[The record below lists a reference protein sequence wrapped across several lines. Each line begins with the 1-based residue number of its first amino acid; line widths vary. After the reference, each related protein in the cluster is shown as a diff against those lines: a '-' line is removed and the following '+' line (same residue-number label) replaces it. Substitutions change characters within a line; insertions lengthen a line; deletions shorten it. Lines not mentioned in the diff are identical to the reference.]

1 MLQLSVKVRSTRY
14 TSPQWCITTPP
25 PPLDSWTDGT
35 LSWLSSQSVPVIM
48 SGVLAAALSLALL
61 LVVAVK
67 PGQSSRFEN
76 TVR

>member
-25 PPLDSWTDGT
+25 PLDSWTDGT
-35 LSWLSSQSVPVIM
+35 LSWLSSQSVSVIM